1 MFFMDTKKVTAIG
14 VWIIAIGVIAGGI
27 TYGVKEY
34 DKSRKE
40 NARTECMGKGSM
52 YEVNM
57 KNAEVSALPSMWID
71 SARKALDECLA
82 ERGLQLNY

>member
-1 MFFMDTKKVTAIG
+1 
-14 VWIIAIGVIAGGI
+14 
-27 TYGVKEY
+27 
-34 DKSRKE
+34 
-40 NARTECMGKGSM
+40 MGKGSM

-57 KNAEVSALPSMWID
+57 KNAEVSVSALQSMWIN

>member
-1 MFFMDTKKVTAIG
+1 MNTNKVTAVG
-14 VWIIAIGVIAGGI
+14 VSIIAIGVIAGGI

-57 KNAEVSALPSMWID
+57 KNAEVSVSALQSMWIN

>member
-1 MFFMDTKKVTAIG
+1 MTAIG

-40 NARTECMGKGSM
+40 NARSECMGRYSKYSE
-52 YEVNM
+52 YM
-57 KNAEVSALPSMWID
+57 KNAETSPLPSGWIELARMAAD
-71 SARKALDECLA
+71 SCLKKK
-82 ERGLQLNY
+82 GLQLNY

>member
-1 MFFMDTKKVTAIG
+1 MDTNKVTAIG

-40 NARTECMGKGSM
+40 NARTECMGKG
-52 YEVNM
+52 VCM
-57 KNAEVSALPSMWID
+57 K
-71 SARKALDECLA
+71 
-82 ERGLQLNY
+82 

>member
-1 MFFMDTKKVTAIG
+1 MDTNKVTAIG

-40 NARTECMGKGSM
+40 NARTECMGKGSI

-57 KNAEVSALPSMWID
+57 KNAEVSVSALQSMWID
-71 SARKALDECLA
+71 SARKALDECSA

>member
-1 MFFMDTKKVTAIG
+1 MDTNKVTAIG

-27 TYGVKEY
+27 TYGLKVY

-57 KNAEVSALPSMWID
+57 KNAEVSVSALQSMWIN